1 MRKLIVAATSLA
13 LCGNMLAADKPT
25 VEEEAALRVVAYSAT
40 LARFVSTNS
49 QAFVVALAPSIRGR
63 WLKDEEIKLRVDG
76 VQLFLPD
83 FFKVAYVYNGGVVRD
98 AFCFGLYNPFY
109 DHMLLCKAKGV
120 RQSEIVDY
128 KWVSGSTLRG
138 DATTP
143 KYPPSTG
150 VNPPDQYFP
159 VMLKMMGDVFKS
171 FNSKFVGPSPDDA
184 FSALRGLD
192 ETGFA
197 RLIDIAASRTAQA
210 VKMTG
215 DKSSYGLATLAT
227 LVLRDDKF
235 SNQPFVGQDE
245 TSLAVV
251 KTVGDLPTNVRNAFR
266 PVCYFEAGDERC
278 VVFYNSSM
286 PTFLVLAHS
295 KDGRMVQLGM
305 FDVNIAND
313 WEKKISL

>member
-1 MRKLIVAATSLA
+1 MKKRMIVAATSLA

-128 KWVSGSTLRG
+128 KGRCDNAEVSAIDRG
-138 DATTP
+138 KPAR
-143 KYPPSTG
+143 SI
-150 VNPPDQYFP
+150 FP
-159 VMLKMMGDVFKS
+159 GHAE
-171 FNSKFVGPSPDDA
+171 DD
-184 FSALRGLD
+184 G
-192 ETGFA
+192 
-197 RLIDIAASRTAQA
+197 
-210 VKMTG
+210 
-215 DKSSYGLATLAT
+215 
-227 LVLRDDKF
+227 
-235 SNQPFVGQDE
+235 
-245 TSLAVV
+245 
-251 KTVGDLPTNVRNAFR
+251 
-266 PVCYFEAGDERC
+266 RC
-278 VVFYNSSM
+278 VQV
-286 PTFLVLAHS
+286 
-295 KDGRMVQLGM
+295 VQFQVRRTVAG
-305 FDVNIAND
+305 
-313 WEKKISL
+313 

>member
-25 VEEEAALRVVAYSAT
+25 VEEEAALRVVAYTAT
-40 LARFVSTNS
+40 LAKFVSTNS
-49 QAFVVALAPSIRGR
+49 QAFVVALAPSIRGK
-63 WLKDEEIKLRVDG
+63 WQTEGEKYLRVEG

-83 FFKVAYVYNGGVVRD
+83 FFKVAYVYNGGVVGD
-98 AFCFGLYNPFY
+98 VFCFGLYNPFY
-109 DHMLLCKAKGV
+109 DHMLLCKAKNV
-120 RQSEIVDY
+120 KRSEIVDY

-159 VMLKMMGDVFKS
+159 IMLKTMGDVVKS
-171 FNSKFVGPSPDDA
+171 FNSKFVGPLPDDA

-192 ETGFA
+192 EAGFA
-197 RLIDIAASRTAQA
+197 RLVDIAAFRTAQA

-215 DKSSYGLATLAT
+215 DKSAYGLATLAA
-227 LVLRDDKF
+227 LVLREDKF
-235 SNQPFVGQDE
+235 SNQPFVGQNE
-245 TSLAVV
+245 MSLAVV
-251 KTVGDLPTNVRNAFR
+251 RTVGKLPTDVRNAFR
-266 PVCYFEAGDERC
+266 PIGYFEVEGEKC

-295 KDGRMVQLGM
+295 KDGRVIQLGM
-305 FDVNIAND
+305 FDANIAND
-313 WEKKISL
+313 WDKKINL